1 MGQYRTGTVSIDHNS
16 TTVTGKGTTW
26 VTDGSWNGY
35 IFQVRGDQN
44 IYWISSVSS
53 TTELTLT
60 QAYLNENAENI
71 NAEEYLIVQDYT
83 TNYEWPSI
91 STGDVSWPRIL
102 RRALQEIDR
111 SFLERYISSMT
122 FEAIPSGTMVST
134 SGASHYQVNSLITPR
149 VGKLYYDVGYKT
161 FLYYNGTMAS
171 GVTVHEGTG
180 VSAAVWYPQW
190 RKLLHS

>member
-16 TTVTGKGTTW
+16 TTVIGKNTTW
-26 VTDGSWNGY
+26 VTDGSWNGC
-35 IFQVRGDQN
+35 IFKVRGEQN

-60 QAYLNENAENI
+60 YAYLNEDAEDI
-71 NAEEYLIVQDYT
+71 WGEEYTIVQDYT
-83 TNYEWPSI
+83 TNYGWPYI
-91 STGDVSWPRIL
+91 TVGDVDWPRIL

-111 SFLERYISSMT
+111 RFLERYIGSMT
-122 FEAIPSGTMVST
+122 FETIPSGTMVTT
-134 SGASHYQVNSLITPR
+134 SGASHYQVNPLIKPR
-149 VGKLYYDVGYKT
+149 VGKLFYDIGYKT